1 MTGTRKRDDFAY
13 RTRLALAHRVGMHC
27 SNPNCAKL
35 TAGPQTDPQKAL
47 NVGVA
52 AHITAASDGG
62 ARYDN
67 TMTTHQR
74 TSIENGIWLCQTCA
88 KLVDN
93 DAERYTVDLLR
104 KWKVLAEESARL
116 RVEGAGA
123 RTRNRKRYYIV
134 TLTDE
139 QRLED
144 IDCPTCGETVKLD
157 LSTLPGA
164 SGSPLCPKCGY
175 FHASRDPNGE
185 ILTRKWGGS
194 LHKDYITCPNCS
206 NRLRVRTDKKII
218 SKPCL
223 DCGSIIQVNK
233 GKVASVAPMKAIDAA
248 SFSKEGW
255 KQLLLCPKCGV
266 RGITLGA
273 SKHDMLF
280 AQCPKCRYYL
290 KFPKPLDLS
299 ESGETTSSDLT

>member
-1 MTGTRKRDDFAY
+1 MTQGRNRDDFPHM
-13 RTRLALAHRVGMHC
+13 TKLALAHRVGVHC

-52 AHITAASDGG
+52 AHIAAASDGG
-62 ARYDN
+62 ARYDK
-67 TMTTHQR
+67 TMTALQR
-74 TSIENGIWLCQTCA
+74 ASIENGIWLCQTCA

-104 KWKVLAEESARL
+104 KWKILAEESARL

-123 RTRNRKRYYIV
+123 RSRKRKRYYVI
-134 TLTDE
+134 TLTEE

-144 IDCPTCGETVKLD
+144 IACPTCCEIVKLD
-157 LSTLPGA
+157 LSRLPGA

-175 FHASRDPNGE
+175 FHVSRDADGE
-185 ILTRKWGGS
+185 ILIRQWGGS
-194 LHKDYITCPNCS
+194 VHKDYINCPNCS
-206 NRLRVRTDKKII
+206 NRLRVRTDKKLL

-223 DCGSIIQVNK
+223 DCESILQVNM
-233 GKVASVAPMKAIDAA
+233 GQVLSIAPMKAIDAA

-255 KQLLLCPKCGV
+255 KQLLLCPNCGV

-273 SKHDMLF
+273 NNNDILF
-280 AQCPKCRYYL
+280 AHCPKCRYYL
-290 KFPKPLDLS
+290 KFPKPLDAAQS
-299 ESGETTSSDLT
+299 ERKDEP